1 MLLEELLAA
10 GSVNSLSG
18 PSTLTRPKGNSGER
32 GDCFSESNFP
42 GVIVI
47 PGSSLLHSLFARFF
61 FFFGW
66 LS

>member
-10 GSVNSLSG
+10 GSVNSLSD

-32 GDCFSESNFP
+32 EGDCFSESSSP

-47 PGSSLLHSLFARFF
+47 PGSPLLPSLFAYLV
-61 FFFGW
+61 G
-66 LS
+66 

>member
-10 GSVNSLSG
+10 GSVNSLSD

-32 GDCFSESNFP
+32 EGDCFSEYSSP

-47 PGSSLLHSLFARFF
+47 PGSPLLPSLFAYLV
-61 FFFGW
+61 G
-66 LS
+66 